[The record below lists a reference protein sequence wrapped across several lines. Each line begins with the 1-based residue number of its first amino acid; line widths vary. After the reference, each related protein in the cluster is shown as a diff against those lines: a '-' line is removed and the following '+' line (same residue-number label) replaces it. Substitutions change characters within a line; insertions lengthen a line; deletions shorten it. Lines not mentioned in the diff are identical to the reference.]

1 MTDDRGRNRT
11 LVLLRHAKAET
22 PGEEIL
28 DVDRPLVARGRA
40 AAVAV
45 GTWLD
50 RYGLR
55 PDVVLCSPALRTR
68 QTWAGVADGLTRQTS
83 AGATDGPAWR
93 PSAGAADGPGA
104 GSGSSPQG
112 DPTHSDPDVRYEP
125 DIYEALPGT
134 LLTLIRSVPAEAST
148 VLLVAHNP
156 GVSLLSGLLDPTRP
170 MHDGLSTA
178 ELAVHRT
185 RGAWADLSPGDATL
199 VERSRPT

>member
-1 MTDDRGRNRT
+1 MTDDRGRDRT

-22 PGEEIL
+22 PGERIL
-28 DVDRPLVARGRA
+28 DVDRPLAARGRT

-55 PDVVLCSPALRTR
+55 PDIVLCSPALRTR
-68 QTWAGVADGLTRQTS
+68 QTWAGVADGL
-83 AGATDGPAWR
+83 
-93 PSAGAADGPGA
+93 
-104 GSGSSPQG
+104 GSGSGNSPQG
-112 DPTHSDPDVRYEP
+112 DPADSAPDVRHEP
-125 DIYEALPGT
+125 DIYEASPGT

-170 MHDGLSTA
+170 LGDGLSTA

-199 VERSRPT
+199 VERSRPR